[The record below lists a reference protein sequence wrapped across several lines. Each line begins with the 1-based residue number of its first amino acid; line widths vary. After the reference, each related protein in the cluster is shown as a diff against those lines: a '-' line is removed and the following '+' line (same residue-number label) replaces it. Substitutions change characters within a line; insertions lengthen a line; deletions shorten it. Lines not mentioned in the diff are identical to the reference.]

1 MFKLNVIPAKVK
13 EMADWLEEGWVEI
26 FDESAREGIQEGRE
40 IYQVYYE
47 DLIQKMVGWDWSS
60 TDHDMLNLFIRHN
73 KMIKK
78 KVTGFDI
85 VIDGLRLAISRSE
98 KRSDKDYISKKNK
111 YTRLIG
117 MIELGKSYYM
127 RILVDIPEWRLK
139 QHEDNIK

>member
-1 MFKLNVIPAKVK
+1 MFGMRVIPAKVK

-40 IYQVYYE
+40 TYQAYDE

-60 TDHDMLNLFIRHN
+60 TDDDMLNLFIRHN

-78 KVTGFDI
+78 KIKGFDI
-85 VIDGLRLAISRSE
+85 VIEGLHLAISRSE
-98 KRSDKDYISKKNK
+98 KRNDKDYSSKKSK

-117 MIELGKSYYM
+117 MYELGKSYYVP
-127 RILVDIPEWRLK
+127 ILVDIPEWCLK